1 MRWLSNIEEFNFIRW
16 INSAVNV
23 AEKTIDEELDE
34 IAQEAL
40 NIAQQTII
48 IGASSP
54 DFTQAHGNE
63 LAEYIVLKKSK
74 KRKKRKRGTSYTLVA
89 GEGAPPKI
97 KYELYYAEYGAGVTA
112 EKSSVPSPYE
122 PKGKANKFGVWE
134 YEDFWGSQFTDRSI
148 PLRYMRTTR
157 KYVRNEVKNRIV
169 KQFKTNVKNAF
180 RTSIKRG

>member
-1 MRWLSNIEEFNFIRW
+1 MRWLSDIKNLNFIRW
-16 INSAVNV
+16 INSAING
-23 AEKTIDEELDE
+23 AEKFVDEELNK
-34 IAQEAL
+34 IAEEAL
-40 NIAQQTII
+40 NVAQQTII

-63 LAEYIVLKKSK
+63 LAEYIVLKKAE
-74 KRKKRKRGTSYTLVA
+74 KRKGGFSYTLVA
-89 GEGAPPKI
+89 GEDAPPKI
-97 KYELYYAEYGAGVTA
+97 QYELYYAEYGAGVTA

-122 PKGKANKFGVWE
+122 PKGKANKNGVWK
-134 YEDFWGSQFTDRSI
+134 YEDFLGSHFTDRSI

-169 KQFKTNVKNAF
+169 KQFKANVKGAF